1 MNMSDKTRKI
11 LTGIVLGIVVLA
23 MVFSMV
29 SPLFYN

>member
-1 MNMSDKTRKI
+1 MSDKTRKI